1 MNRSLLL
8 TLILPDKNQNSIN
21 EEIEEMILLAKTL
34 GYNVIESITQRRN
47 KIDSATYFG
56 KGKINSL
63 IEKCELLNIKT
74 IFINDEIEPSF
85 YKNIVKIC
93 KKKIMIIDRT
103 KLILDIFNLHAK
115 TNEAKKQIELA
126 SLEYLLPRL
135 VGQWTHLERQMGGT
149 GTRGGP
155 GEKQIEIDRRLV
167 RKSIDRL
174 KNDLKNIKKQ
184 HYNQIK
190 SRNNIFKVA
199 LAGYTNSGKS
209 TLLKNITGYDVYI
222 KDQLFAT
229 LETITKKHTLPS
241 NSKILLSDTVG
252 FLRKLPHNL
261 IASFRS
267 TLSEI
272 IESDLIV
279 KVIDINSSDLDGHI
293 ETIDET
299 LKFIGAENKKSIV
312 VFNKIDLV
320 SDDNLFAKINKK
332 YDDPIMISAEK
343 NLNVNYLIKKIDSII
358 LESTKNFS
366 IKIPHSEFN
375 LIKYIYKNTAIIKR
389 VDDYEYIKFDF
400 RCSKQVFS
408 IIKSKI

>member
-1 MNRSLLL
+1 MNRSILL
-8 TLILPDKNQNSIN
+8 TLILPNKNTASVN

-34 GYNVIESITQRRN
+34 GYNVIESITQKRN
-47 KIDSATYFG
+47 KIDPATYFG
-56 KGKINSL
+56 KGKIIDL
-63 IEKCELLNIKT
+63 IEKCELLDIKT
-74 IFINDEIEPSF
+74 IFINDEIDPSF

-190 SRNNIFKVA
+190 NRSNIFKVA

-229 LETITKKHTLPS
+229 LETITKKYTLPS

-293 ETIDET
+293 QTIDET
-299 LKFIGAENKKSIV
+299 LKFIGAEDKKSII

-320 SDDNLFAKINKK
+320 CDDKLFAKINNRYKE
-332 YDDPIMISAEK
+332 PIMISAEK
-343 NLNVNYLIKKIDSII
+343 NLNVNHLIKKIDSII
-358 LESTKNFS
+358 LKSTQNFS
-366 IKIPHSEFN
+366 IKIAHSDFN
-375 LIKYIYKNTAIIKR
+375 LIKYIYKNTAVIKR
-389 VDDYEYIKFDF
+389 KDDYECIKFDF
-400 RCSKQVFS
+400 RCSEKVFD